1 MQLES
6 QEVFATQAWELSYE
20 KQQDGWVDPGD
31 RILITTEIFTYDS
44 LVSNLIFTNPTSS
57 PYLSLLPHTVET
69 SHGTVTTTDDA
80 NKVEVR
86 AISLKSIKEKVVI
99 SFEYEVDYP
108 LNQANEISI
117 LNQAFISM
125 ADYEAKSNIIDIAIK
140 GHNQVQEDSLLA
152 NKYVLLGI
160 VALLLLL
167 GVNILIG
174 IKIPAKMGLTA

>member
-1 MQLES
+1 MRTYYLTILIILLAILQLES

-69 SHGTVTTTDDA
+69 SHGTVTATDDA

-86 AISLKSIKEKVVI
+86 THIPEEYRGKSRYL
-99 SFEYEVDYP
+99 F
-108 LNQANEISI
+108 
-117 LNQAFISM
+117 
-125 ADYEAKSNIIDIAIK
+125 
-140 GHNQVQEDSLLA
+140 
-152 NKYVLLGI
+152 
-160 VALLLLL
+160 
-167 GVNILIG
+167 
-174 IKIPAKMGLTA
+174 